1 MEPKIVQV
9 VNPVNLTFQ
18 ASWQG
23 AWNSSSAYTL
33 GQAVSYNGSSYVAV
47 QNTIPANTLPDSN
60 PGSWTLIAKAGTQ
73 SGTTTIT
80 ISGTTFP
87 VIKSTANR
95 PNTSATVT
103 TVSSTIVPANI
114 TTSGYT
120 GRSQVWIYNLSSTET
135 VYLSLGS
142 IASIGSGIR
151 LNPNGGYYTSTTY
164 QGAINAICT
173 NFSGGTASVSISEV

>member
-9 VNPVNLTFQ
+9 VNPVNLTVQ

-23 AWNSSSAYTL
+23 AWNRSTTYTL

-47 QNTIPANTLPDSN
+47 QNVVNANIIPDSN
-60 PGSWTLIAKAGTQ
+60 PGSWVLIAKAGTI
-73 SGTTTIT
+73 SGVTTIT
-80 ISGTTFP
+80 INGTTFP
-87 VIKSTANR
+87 VIKSAANR

-103 TVSSTIVPANI
+103 TTNSTIVPANI
-114 TTSGYT
+114 TTSGYV
-120 GRSQVWIYNLSSTET
+120 GRSQVWVYNLSGTET

-142 IASIGSGIR
+142 TASVGTGIR

-164 QGAINAICT
+164 QGDINAICT
-173 NFSGGTASVSISEV
+173 NLYGGSANVSISEV